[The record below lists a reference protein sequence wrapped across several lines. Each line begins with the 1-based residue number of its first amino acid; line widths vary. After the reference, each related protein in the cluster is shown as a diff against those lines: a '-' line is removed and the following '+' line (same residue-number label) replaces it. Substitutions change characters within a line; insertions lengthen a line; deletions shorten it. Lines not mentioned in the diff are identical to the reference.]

1 MVSGKS
7 EVTKKDFAGFMA
19 LATFSLLGNDPL
31 HIFKTSSKDTS
42 TIDVE
47 FFKKCEKE
55 IGDKSEAEIAAME
68 YEMLIF
74 LMFTVT
80 QVARGNKIDDEVLND
95 YHAKVVSHLVPEII
109 WDYDGISEFEKRLK
123 KRYEE
128 YYKALENEAGFGP
141 FFHLGDAVI
150 KNIFGTEDDDLVFV
164 GSILLANLSTNYI
177 KGIKEKLIDR
187 YQII

>member
-1 MVSGKS
+1 
-7 EVTKKDFAGFMA
+7 MA
-19 LATFSLLGNDPL
+19 LATFSLLGDDPL
-31 HIFKTSSKDTS
+31 HIFKTSKDRS
-42 TIDVE
+42 TTDVE

-55 IGDKSEAEIAAME
+55 IGDKSETEIANME

-80 QVARGNKIDDEVLND
+80 QVARGNKISDEVLDN
-95 YHAKVVSHLVPEII
+95 YHAKVVSHLVPEAIQ
-109 WDYDGISEFEKRLK
+109 DYDGISEFENRLK
-123 KRYEE
+123 KRYKE

-150 KNIFGTEDDDLVFV
+150 KNVFNTEDSDIVLV
-164 GSILLANLSTNYI
+164 GSTLVASLSVNYA
-177 KGIKEKLIDR
+177 KGIKEKIIDK